1 MGNPHYLHRHM
12 RLPRLPDGILHH
24 LTLRC
29 RFYVAVQG
37 GNKGN
42 QEITTRHGEGRLHHT
57 ILLTCAKWSP
67 ARYSPRPAMRPP
79 DKRGLQNKRASKK
92 ETA

>member
-1 MGNPHYLHRHM
+1 M

-42 QEITTRHGEGRLHHT
+42 QEINNYGHNNNDFVRHRLARPGPEGREAT
-57 ILLTCAKWSP
+57 
-67 ARYSPRPAMRPP
+67 
-79 DKRGLQNKRASKK
+79 
-92 ETA
+92 

>member
-1 MGNPHYLHRHM
+1 M
-12 RLPRLPDGILHH
+12 RLPRLLDSILHH

-42 QEITTRHGEGRLHHT
+42 QEITTLIVQRPTWRGMFAPYHFAHVSKMVSGP
-57 ILLTCAKWSP
+57 ILAPSGY
-67 ARYSPRPAMRPP
+67 APR
-79 DKRGLQNKRASKK
+79 
-92 ETA
+92 